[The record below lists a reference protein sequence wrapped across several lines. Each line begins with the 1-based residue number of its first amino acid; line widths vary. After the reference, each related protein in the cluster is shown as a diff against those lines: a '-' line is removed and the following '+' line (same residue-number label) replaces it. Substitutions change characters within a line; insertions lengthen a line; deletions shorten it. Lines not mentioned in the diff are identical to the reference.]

1 MRQGEL
7 FSFLPPAFASP
18 DSPDAPD
25 WVPLAERSPMA
36 RARWFAFYGPGK
48 VRPGRQERALTRPD
62 ENPAVASPMLYMLL
76 EQQER
81 DAEQERFGFMGRKKN
96 EDVS

>member
-1 MRQGEL
+1 MNDDEIKAT
-7 FSFLPPAFASP
+7 FSFLPSMLSLDTP
-18 DSPDAPD
+18 DSPD

-36 RARWFAFYGPGK
+36 QARWFAFYGPGK
-48 VRPGRQERALTRPD
+48 ARPGRPERALTRPD

-81 DAEQERFGFMGRKKN
+81 DKESETIKSGLSFRGA
-96 EDVS
+96 

>member
-1 MRQGEL
+1 MHRDEEKAT
-7 FSFLPPAFASP
+7 FSFLPSAFSLDTP
-18 DSPDAPD
+18 DSPD

-48 VRPGRQERALTRPD
+48 TRPGRPERALTRPD

-81 DAEQERFGFMGRKKN
+81 DKEN
-96 EDVS
+96 ETFKSSLKVQGA

>member
-1 MRQGEL
+1 MRRGEEKAT
-7 FSFLPPAFASP
+7 FSFLPSAFSLLDTP
-18 DSPDAPD
+18 DSPD

-48 VRPGRQERALTRPD
+48 ARPGRPERALTRPD
-62 ENPAVASPMLYMLL
+62 ENPAVVSPMLYMLL

-81 DAEQERFGFMGRKKN
+81 DSKN
-96 EDVS
+96 